1 MPGGAFS
8 SLYSFSGPDGC
19 FPNNLVLGP
28 DGSLYGTYGTIYK
41 VNAAGQ
47 ISVIHAFD
55 DLDGAFATGGL
66 VIANDG
72 NLYGTTFQGG
82 NYAYGNIFRVTPSG
96 AFVSLFSFA
105 RPNIDGYQPAATL
118 LQATDGDFYGTTS
131 AGGSDN
137 MGVVFRLSMGLPRLV
152 KALPYEVAATFNVLS
167 PSQIA
172 TRVPAGAAT
181 GYIQVTTPTG
191 TLTSSGPFYVQ

>member
-1 MPGGAFS
+1 MTFTGHALWRQHRLRHHFS
-8 SLYSFSGPDGC
+8 PDAGRC
-19 FPNNLVLGP
+19 VFEPLQLQRPRRLLSQHLVLGP
-28 DGSLYGTYGTIYK
+28 DSSLYGTYGTIYK

-47 ISVIHAFD
+47 ISVIYAFD

-66 VIANDG
+66 VIANDS

-137 MGVVFRLSMGLPRLV
+137 M
-152 KALPYEVAATFNVLS
+152 
-167 PSQIA
+167 IA